1 MRLLFCG
8 TGWLPMID
16 KLRERLPEGV
26 TVQGHD
32 RSRPLRDQVADVDV
46 ILPSNARIDAEV
58 IDAATKLRAILQPA
72 VGTEGIDMAAA
83 KARGVPVCNAPGFN
97 SDAVAQLALLL
108 ILAVSRRWS
117 AAERTFR
124 NVGIGVPLGNE
135 VNGKV
140 LGIIGMGKAG
150 TKLARAVE
158 ALGMQVVGVRSS
170 STRADLENLLR
181 TSDYVSIH
189 CPLNPST
196 RGMIGDTE
204 LAMMKPGAFLVN
216 CSRGGLI
223 QRPALEAAL
232 AAGRLGGVGLDVF
245 WEEPWNPSDP
255 LFAREDVV
263 VLPHL
268 GGSTVEVFNRVA
280 DLTVEN
286 VRRLSAGEP
295 LLQRI
300 V

>member
-1 MRLLFCG
+1 MNLLFCG

-16 KLRERLPEGV
+16 KLRERLPAGV
-26 TVQGHD
+26 SVQGHD
-32 RSRPLRDQVADVDV
+32 RTRPLIDQVANVDI
-46 ILPSNARIDAEV
+46 ILPSNARIDAPV
-58 IDAATKLRAILQPA
+58 IEAAKNLRAILQPA

-83 KARGVPVCNAPGFN
+83 KARGIPVCNAPGFN

-108 ILAVSRRWS
+108 ILAVARRCRE
-117 AAERTFR
+117 AERTFR
-124 NVGIGVPLGNE
+124 EVRIGVPLGNE

-150 TKLARAVE
+150 SKLARVAE
-158 ALGMQVVGVRSS
+158 ALQMEVVGVRSS
-170 STRADLENLLR
+170 SSRADLEDLLR
-181 TSDYVSIH
+181 RSDFVSIH
-189 CPLNPST
+189 TPLNATT
-196 RGMIGDTE
+196 RGLIGEAE
-204 LAMMKPGAFLVN
+204 LALMKPGAFLVN

-232 AAGRLGGVGLDVF
+232 ESKHLGGVGLDVF

-268 GGSTVEVFNRVA
+268 GGSTLEVFDRVA

-286 VRRLSAGEP
+286 VRRLTAGEP

>member
-1 MRLLFCG
+1 MNLLFCG

-16 KLRERLPEGV
+16 KLRERLPAGV
-26 TVQGHD
+26 SVQGHD
-32 RSRPLRDQVADVDV
+32 RTRPLIDQVANVDI
-46 ILPSNARIDAEV
+46 ILPSNARIDAPV
-58 IDAATKLRAILQPA
+58 IEAAKNLRAILQPA

-83 KARGVPVCNAPGFN
+83 KARGIPVCNAPGFN

-108 ILAVSRRWS
+108 ILAVARRWRE
-117 AAERTFR
+117 AERTFR
-124 NVGIGVPLGNE
+124 EVRIGVPLGNE

-150 TKLARAVE
+150 SKLARVAE
-158 ALGMQVVGVRSS
+158 ALQMEVVGVRSS
-170 STRADLENLLR
+170 SSRADLEDLLR
-181 TSDYVSIH
+181 RSDFVSIH
-189 CPLNPST
+189 TPLNATT
-196 RGMIGDTE
+196 RGLIGEAE
-204 LAMMKPGAFLVN
+204 LALMKPGAFLVN

-232 AAGRLGGVGLDVF
+232 ESKHLGGVGLDVF

-268 GGSTVEVFNRVA
+268 GGSTLEVFDRVA

-286 VRRLSAGEP
+286 VRRLTAGEP